1 MRPPLLARGALF
13 AFALIISLATSPL
26 AFAQDDH
33 DSILVLGRVSDDP
46 KNHYAQLKPLLDYV
60 VPRMH
65 DVGIREGRVLMA
77 RDVQQMTSYLRR
89 GRVDWISET
98 ASAALTY
105 VQRGGGRMLVLTERS
120 GVAQYHSVFFA
131 HRDAGIHSLDDLRGH
146 SIAFQNPFS
155 TSAYVAPAI
164 QILDAGL
171 RLEVLLSPQDRP
183 APDTVGY
190 VFAQSEGNIA
200 TWVHKRLADAG
211 AFSNIDWQELDRLPA
226 HVKQD
231 LVIFAEGED
240 YPRGVEV
247 VRAGLSKAV
256 SERLR
261 QVLLEAGDDP
271 DAREPLQRFF
281 KTTRFLPM
289 NETAEE
295 SLRRLSIGAQRV
307 HRELE

>member
-1 MRPPLLARGALF
+1 MLSSTRRRGPLCACLLLLTL
-13 AFALIISLATSPL
+13 LIAPSV
-26 AFAQDDH
+26 FAQNDH

-65 DVGIREGRVLMA
+65 DVGIREGRILMA

-105 VQRGGGRMLVLTERS
+105 VQRGGGRILVLTERS
-120 GVAQYHSVFFA
+120 GVTQYHSVFFA
-131 HRDAGIHSLDDLRGH
+131 RRDAGISSLDDLRGH

-155 TSAYVAPAI
+155 TSAYVAPAM
-164 QILDAGL
+164 QLLDADL
-171 RLEVLLSPQDRP
+171 TLEVLLSPADRP
-183 APDTVGY
+183 APDSVGY
-190 VFAQSEGNIA
+190 IFAQSEGNIA
-200 TWVHKRLADAG
+200 TWVHKGLADAG
-211 AFSNIDWQELDRLPA
+211 AFSNLDWQELDRLPA

-231 LVIFAEGED
+231 LAIFAEGED

-247 VRAGLSKAV
+247 IRDDMPRAV

-261 QVLLEAGDDP
+261 EVLLAAGDDP
-271 DAREPLQRFF
+271 AAREPLQHFF

-289 NETAEE
+289 NDAADA
-295 SLRRLSIGAQRV
+295 SLSRLSIGAQRV

>member
-1 MRPPLLARGALF
+1 MHVWLF
-13 AFALIISLATSPL
+13 AALPA
-26 AFAQDDH
+26 AAQSDH
-33 DSILVLGRVSDDP
+33 ENILVLGRVSDDP

-65 DVGIREGRVLMA
+65 DVGIREGRILMA

-105 VQRGGGRMLVLTERS
+105 VERGGGRMLVLTERS
-120 GVAQYHSVFFA
+120 GVDHYHSVFFA
-131 HRDAGIHSLDDLRGH
+131 RRDAGIDRIEALRGR

-155 TSAYVAPAI
+155 TSAYVAPAS
-164 QILDAGL
+164 QILEAGL
-171 RLEVLLSPQDRP
+171 KLEVLLSPEDRP
-183 APDTVGY
+183 APDSVGY

-200 TWVHKRLADAG
+200 TWVHKGLADAG
-211 AFSNIDWQELDRLPA
+211 AFSNLDWEELDRLPA

-231 LVIFAEGED
+231 LEIFAEGD
-240 YPRGVEV
+240 SYPRGVEV
-247 VRAGLSKAV
+247 IRDDLPDAV

-261 QVLLEAGDDP
+261 EVLLSAGDDP
-271 DAREPLQRFF
+271 EAAEPLRRFF
-281 KTTRFLPM
+281 GSTRFLPM
-289 NETAEE
+289 NESAEQG
-295 SLRRLSIGAQRV
+295 LRRLSIAAQRV